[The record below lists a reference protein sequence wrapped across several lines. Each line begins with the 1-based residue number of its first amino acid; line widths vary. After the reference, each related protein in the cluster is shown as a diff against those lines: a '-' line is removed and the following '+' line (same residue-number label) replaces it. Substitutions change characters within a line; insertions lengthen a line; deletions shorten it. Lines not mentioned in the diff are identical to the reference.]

1 MAVLKA
7 IEILADSDSSWED
20 AARAAVKQA
29 SKSVK
34 NIRSVWIKD
43 QSCSVDKNG
52 KIKSFRVTTKITF
65 EVTS

>member
-7 IEILADSDSSWED
+7 IEILADSDTSWED

-43 QSCSVDKNG
+43 QSCSVGKNG

-65 EVTS
+65 EVTG

>member
-7 IEILADSDSSWED
+7 IEILADSDTSWED

-43 QSCSVDKNG
+43 QSCSVGSNG